1 MYKKLQD
8 EMLLVLKNISIIF
21 SILIFCSC
29 KKVCNSDL
37 PACELEPN
45 SGPCEAALIKYYYDS
60 NEDKCKEFIY
70 GGCQGTVPFDTL
82 EECLECECE

>member
-1 MYKKLQD
+1 M
-8 EMLLVLKNISIIF
+8 
-21 SILIFCSC
+21 FCSC

-37 PACELEPN
+37 PACELEPDC
-45 SGPCEAALIKYYYDS
+45 GPCEAAIIKYYYDS

-82 EECLECECE
+82 VECLECECGNN

>member
-1 MYKKLQD
+1 
-8 EMLLVLKNISIIF
+8 MLLVLKNISIIF

-29 KKVCNSDL
+29 KKVCNLDL
-37 PACELEPN
+37 PACELEPDC
-45 SGPCEAALIKYYYDS
+45 GPCEAAIIKYYYDS

-82 EECLECECE
+82 EECLECECGNN